1 MYSKRSAALLL
12 TLHLG
17 VLSLA
22 FPVVPTSMWLDVPFL
37 RQPKAGCGAASIA
50 MVMRYWIGH
59 GARTTGLSADVQAIQ
74 RALHSDLVKGIFA
87 RDMERYFQQAGFRT
101 FAFRGSWAD
110 LNQHL
115 SQGRPLIVGMKGDSS
130 GDQLHYVV
138 VTGLDCEQNI
148 ILVNDPARRKLLKL
162 RRPDFENAWK
172 ATDDWTLLALPQQVN

>member
-1 MYSKRSAALLL
+1 MLFAAEQPG
-12 TLHLG
+12 T
-17 VLSLA
+17 
-22 FPVVPTSMWLDVPFL
+22 WLDVPFVK
-37 RQPKAGCGAASIA
+37 QEKNACGAASIA

-59 GARTTGLSADVQAIQ
+59 GTRTTGLSADVQAIQ

-87 RDMERYFQQAGFRT
+87 RDMERYFQQAGVRT

-138 VTGLDCEQNI
+138 VTGLDWEQNI

-162 RRPDFENAWK
+162 RRSDFENAWK